1 MLARSSAIGARLTST
16 MRPNEG
22 PAERFREPEAAITG
36 LTYVHGACRI
46 LAYRIV
52 THTRGLLPIS
62 TSAPTRL
69 LHLLLAG
76 VLVLGSA
83 PMPAQQSVQLPDMGS
98 TGEVLPPDQERAF
111 PRDFRLYM
119 RQEGLLV
126 EDPIVASYFEDMGYR
141 LVMHSDNR
149 NRDFH
154 FHVLRI
160 PGINAFA
167 APAGVIALNAGLILA
182 ADSPDEVAGVVAHE
196 ISHVSQNHLK
206 RGLEAQQSMSFPM
219 MLATMGLVLAG
230 SLAGGMDAETA
241 QGVLAT
247 GVGLSQQ
254 SQINYT
260 RQNEAEA
267 DRIGIQLM
275 ARAGYDPSGM
285 AAMFEAMSRAFRSM
299 GAGPPEYLRTH
310 PMTVSRIAEA
320 RDRAER
326 LEVRRPVK
334 DDRFFLVQA
343 RLRASMARQPDEAIE
358 FFRGRLEEKEGSE
371 PGNRYGLALALIAA
385 SRFNEAE
392 SEVSWLLDRDPD
404 HQLYRLIEA
413 DLLMARERIDDALD
427 AYGRL
432 YAAYGQSQTVAV
444 PYARALL
451 RAGSPD
457 AAERAAEI
465 LAAELRRRPED
476 LNVSE
481 LLAYAA
487 DRSGDPVR
495 AAEVVAENYYQ
506 RGGLRQAIEQLERI
520 LDRDTLD
527 YYQRARITARLD
539 QLRGEQVRQR
549 R

>member
-1 MLARSSAIGARLTST
+1 MPNARR
-16 MRPNEG
+16 R
-22 PAERFREPEAAITG
+22 
-36 LTYVHGACRI
+36 
-46 LAYRIV
+46 
-52 THTRGLLPIS
+52 PIS
-62 TSAPTRL
+62 SL
-69 LHLLLAG
+69 LNLLLAAALAFGGAPAAAQDG
-76 VLVLGSA
+76 VR
-83 PMPAQQSVQLPDMGS
+83 LPDMGG
-98 TGEVLPPDQERAF
+98 TGQVLPPEQERAF

-141 LVMHSDNR
+141 LVMHSDD
-149 NRDFH
+149 RDREFH

-167 APAGVIALNAGLILA
+167 APAGVVALNAGLVLA
-182 ADSPDEVAGVVAHE
+182 ADSADEVAGVVAHE
-196 ISHVSQNHLK
+196 ISHVSQKHLQ
-206 RGLEAQQSMSFPM
+206 RGMEAQQSMSLPM

-230 SLAGGMDAETA
+230 SMAGGMDAETA

-247 GVGLSQQ
+247 GVGLAQQ

-285 AAMFEAMSRAFRSM
+285 AAFFQTLSRASRSM

-310 PMTVSRIAEA
+310 PMTVSRVAEA

-326 LEVRRPVK
+326 LDVRRPYR
-334 DDRFFLVQA
+334 DDRFHLVQA
-343 RLRASMARQPDEAIE
+343 RLRVSMARQPDEAIE
-358 FFRGRLEEKEGSE
+358 YFRGRLDQGEGVE
-371 PGNRYGLALALIAA
+371 AANRYGLAMALIEAA
-385 SRFNEAE
+385 RYADAEAE
-392 SEVSWLLDRDPD
+392 IGWLLEREPD

-413 DLLMARERIDDALD
+413 DLLIARERIDAALD
-427 AYGRL
+427 AYGTL
-432 YAAYGQSQTVAV
+432 YAAYGQSQTVAI

-451 RAGSPD
+451 RAGSPQ

-465 LAAELRRRPED
+465 LASELRRRPGD

-481 LLAYAA
+481 MLAYAA

-506 RGGLRQAIEQLERI
+506 RGGLIQAIEQLERI
-520 LDRDTLD
+520 LERDTLD

>member
-1 MLARSSAIGARLTST
+1 M
-16 MRPNEG
+16 PN
-22 PAERFREPEAAITG
+22 ALRR
-36 LTYVHGACRI
+36 
-46 LAYRIV
+46 
-52 THTRGLLPIS
+52 PIS
-62 TSAPTRL
+62 ST
-69 LHLLLAG
+69 LHLLLAAA
-76 VLVLGSA
+76 LVLGAAPSA
-83 PMPAQQSVQLPDMGS
+83 AQDGVRLPDMGG
-98 TGEVLPPDQERAF
+98 TGQVLPPEQERAF

-141 LVMHSDNR
+141 LVMHSDY
-149 NRDFH
+149 RDREFH

-167 APAGVIALNAGLILA
+167 APAGVVALNAGLILA
-182 ADSPDEVAGVVAHE
+182 ADSADEVAGVVAHE
-196 ISHVSQNHLK
+196 ISHVSQNHLQ
-206 RGLEAQQSMSFPM
+206 RGMEAQQTMSLPM

-230 SLAGGMDAETA
+230 SMAGGMDAETA

-247 GVGLSQQ
+247 GVGLAQQ

-275 ARAGYDPSGM
+275 ARAGYDPGGM
-285 AAMFEAMSRAFRSM
+285 AAFFQTLSRASRSM

-310 PMTVSRIAEA
+310 PMTVSRVAEA

-326 LEVRRPVK
+326 LDVRRPYQ
-334 DDRFFLVQA
+334 DDRFHLVQA
-343 RLRASMARQPDEAIE
+343 RLRVSMARQPEEAIE
-358 FFRGRLEEKEGSE
+358 FFRGRLDQAEGVE
-371 PGNRYGLALALIAA
+371 AANRYGLAMALIDAG
-385 SRFNEAE
+385 RYTDAE
-392 SEVSWLLDRDPD
+392 TEIGWLLEREPD

-413 DLLMARERIDDALD
+413 DLLIARERIDAALD
-427 AYGRL
+427 AYGKL
-432 YAAYGQSQTVAV
+432 YAAYGQSQTVAI

-451 RAGSPD
+451 RAGSPQ

-465 LAAELRRRPED
+465 LANELRRRPGD

-481 LLAYAA
+481 MLAYAA

-506 RGGLRQAIEQLERI
+506 RGGLVQAIEQLERI
-520 LDRDTLD
+520 LERDTLD